1 MLQRSAGSAHGG
13 HNPSQTWPQKRNP
26 IPYIISSKLIVV
38 ITTTEFGLH
47 SSNLIVAM
55 MWHPK

>member
-13 HNPSQTWPQKRNP
+13 HNPSQTGPQKRNP

-47 SSNLIVAM
+47 SSNLIVVM
-55 MWHPK
+55 LCPPK